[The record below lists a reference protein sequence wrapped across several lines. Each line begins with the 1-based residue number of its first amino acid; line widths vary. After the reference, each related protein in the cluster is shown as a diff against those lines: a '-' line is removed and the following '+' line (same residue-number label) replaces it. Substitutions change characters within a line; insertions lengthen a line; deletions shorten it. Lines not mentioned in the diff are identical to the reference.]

1 MAAALAGVAALQFL
15 VQQQVFWEARRAQ
28 SLAYRP
34 VEFVLAAR
42 MEASSGRFA
51 EAARE
56 MDRLAEVHPDA
67 GVKLQAMTL
76 AAQYRDQERA
86 AKGGGS

>member
-1 MAAALAGVAALQFL
+1 MAAALGCFAAVQLV
-15 VQQQVFWEARRAQ
+15 VQQQVFWGARRAQ

-42 MEASSGRFA
+42 MEASERRFA

-56 MDRLAEVHPDA
+56 MGRLAEVHPDA

-76 AAQYRDQERA
+76 AAQYRDQARA